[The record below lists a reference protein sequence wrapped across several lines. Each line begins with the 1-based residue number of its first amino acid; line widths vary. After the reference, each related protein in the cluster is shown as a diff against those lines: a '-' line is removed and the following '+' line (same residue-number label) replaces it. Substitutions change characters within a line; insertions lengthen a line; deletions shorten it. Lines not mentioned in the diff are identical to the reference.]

1 MKGFDSYFCIQQYAM
16 QHLDAAVSDRLS
28 NVPCSICMR
37 QRQIDSAICR
47 ATYTP
52 LAEAW
57 ERECVT
63 PLPSPMM

>member
-1 MKGFDSYFCIQQYAM
+1 MKGFDSYFCIQQYAI
-16 QHLDAAVSDRLS
+16 QLLDAAASDRFS
-28 NVPCSICMR
+28 NVLCSIYVQ